1 MEQLLNVYRKTEMVR
16 SYTTQSVDVC
26 EKCFSFVFPSLE
38 CDVKS
43 DKLEDNSGS
52 TSVIVGVVCSL
63 LFLAIGVLLG
73 AVCLCFILRGRGKLS
88 GSAPSSSTPPAVTY
102 EEVGV
107 AREVNKR
114 SQDIQLA
121 SNEAYGPV
129 QSRDIQTTQNTAYGQ
144 VQL

>member
-1 MEQLLNVYRKTEMVR
+1 MCVK
-16 SYTTQSVDVC
+16 D
-26 EKCFSFVFPSLE
+26 VFPSLE
-38 CDVKS
+38 CDVEC
-43 DKLEDNSGS
+43 DKLEENCGL

-63 LFLAIGVLLG
+63 LFLTVGVLLG
-73 AVCLCFILRGRGKLS
+73 AVGLYLILRGRGKLS
-88 GSAPSSSTPPAVTY
+88 GSTPSSSTPPAVTY

-107 AREVNKR
+107 AREVKR
-114 SQDIQLA
+114 SQDIQLT

>member
-1 MEQLLNVYRKTEMVR
+1 M
-16 SYTTQSVDVC
+16 
-26 EKCFSFVFPSLE
+26 
-38 CDVKS
+38 CDVECNK
-43 DKLEDNSGS
+43 DEENCGL

-63 LFLAIGVLLG
+63 LFITVGVLMG
-73 AVCLCFILRGRGKLS
+73 AVGVYLILRGRDKMS
-88 GSAPSSSTPPAVTY
+88 GSTPSSSTPPAVTY

-107 AREVNKR
+107 AREVKR
-114 SQDIQLA
+114 SQDIQLT

>member
-1 MEQLLNVYRKTEMVR
+1 MKGILFL
-16 SYTTQSVDVC
+16 
-26 EKCFSFVFPSLE
+26 LE
-38 CDVKS
+38 CDVES
-43 DKLEDNSGS
+43 DKLEDNSGP

-63 LFLAIGVLLG
+63 LFIAVGALLG
-73 AVCLCFILRGRGKLS
+73 AVGLYLILRGRGKLS

-107 AREVNKR
+107 AREVKR
-114 SQDIQLA
+114 SQDIQLT

-129 QSRDIQTTQNTAYGQ
+129 QSRDIQTSQNTAYGQ